1 MPEPVIK
8 KGSDHFFNVIYEGN
22 GGGQRVGKFVPFTDN
37 GTIDK
42 SVIFNDG
49 DSPQL
54 SKTPSGAGNRRTFT
68 FSVWLKRG
76 ELTGA
81 EQYIL
86 SASNSCLLYTSP
98 SPRDVEESRMPSSA

>member
-1 MPEPVIK
+1 MPVPTIIK
-8 KGSDHFFNVIYEGN
+8 AEDHFFTVAYEGN
-22 GGGQRVGKFVPFTDN
+22 GAGQKVGKFVPFTDN

-42 SVIFNDG
+42 SVIFNDE

-76 ELTGA
+76 
-81 EQYIL
+81 
-86 SASNSCLLYTSP
+86 
-98 SPRDVEESRMPSSA
+98 